1 MLKLFFRSPNPFD
14 LLRDISY
21 HLNIG
26 FQISSQNR
34 IFTIYIFFS
43 MSEGGDTEAKRE
55 LSTAER
61 WLGVEKSK
69 LSSRT
74 LNLGYNLFVYPA
86 VWFREKVIYGNQFP
100 IYFKNSCES

>member
-1 MLKLFFRSPNPFD
+1 
-14 LLRDISY
+14 
-21 HLNIG
+21 
-26 FQISSQNR
+26 
-34 IFTIYIFFS
+34 

-74 LNLGYNLFVYPA
+74 LNLGYNLFTTGEKLPEKA
-86 VWFREKVIYGNQFP
+86 EKAFMNPFRLGPTAQIFPRERQRRGNWTDHVVI
-100 IYFKNSCES
+100 